1 MIIKN
6 LCQNLL
12 RVLKDM
18 KIAGHQEYSDKLES
32 ILIQELKNNMFVNSK
47 SAFHSSDWSMV
58 LKKAFRSDFILKS
71 INKKV
76 VGMDML
82 KEVMQL
88 LSERK
93 FEEVRRIEV
102 KQKTSRKSWFS
113 FYSVIFRGREEI
125 FGFAAIIFVPEI
137 YRDIEKSS
145 GVIYAARHHIASEEE
160 TMFEKATFENFQQE
174 VKPQIEILGN
184 LYRRTRRL

>member
-1 MIIKN
+1 MN
-6 LCQNLL
+6 M
-12 RVLKDM
+12 V
-18 KIAGHQEYSDKLES
+18 AHQEYSSKVKS
-32 ILIQELKNNMFVNSK
+32 ILIQELKNNMFVTSESRLI
-47 SAFHSSDWSMV
+47 SADWGIV

-76 VGMDML
+76 VGMDLL

-88 LSERK
+88 LSKRR

-113 FYSVIFRGREEI
+113 LYSVILRDKEEI

-137 YRDIEKSS
+137 CRDIENSH
-145 GVIYAARHHIASEEE
+145 GVIYAVRHHIANEED
-160 TMFEKATFENFQQE
+160 TMFEKAAFENFQQE
-174 VKPQIEILGN
+174 VRPQIEILGN